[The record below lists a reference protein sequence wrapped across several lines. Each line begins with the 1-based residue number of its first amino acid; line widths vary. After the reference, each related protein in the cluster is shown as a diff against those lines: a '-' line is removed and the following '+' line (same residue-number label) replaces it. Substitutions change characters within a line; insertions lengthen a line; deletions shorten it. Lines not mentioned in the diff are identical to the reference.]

1 MDKISN
7 KITDYL
13 CLRNFIPEK
22 DREIYNYGFK
32 LILSDIIN
40 FSIVILLGLLT
51 NRILEG
57 IVFLITLC
65 GIRRFSGGFHA
76 KTFWLCR
83 VLMILTFIIV
93 WVITE
98 LIYNFRLFFPYVIVV
113 DILALIFIAIFSP
126 IKHPNKKLSKKQ
138 VKTNKI
144 KATLAAIVLTVI
156 SAFLMTF
163 KFKCGM
169 TVSVTIMAVVFLM
182 IIGMK
187 GGEKGV

>member
-40 FSIVILLGLLT
+40 FSIVILLGMLT
-51 NRILEG
+51 NRVLDG

-83 VLMILTFIIV
+83 VLMILTFIV
-93 WVITE
+93 VLLITD
-98 LIYNFRLFFPYVIVV
+98 LIYNFRQFFPYVIVV

-144 KATLAAIVLTVI
+144 KATLTAIILIVI

>member
-144 KATLAAIVLTVI
+144 KATLAAIILIVI